1 MKLDGERFLQALNGR
16 FLRFAPVSYVSP
28 QKSSNIHAIY
38 YVNLVRRNQKVI
50 ELPYGN
56 NRSPCSNARRIGL
69 VTCSVIWFLLSLPSR
84 EQTSPQTGSWPEH

>member
-38 YVNLVRRNQKVI
+38 YVN
-50 ELPYGN
+50 
-56 NRSPCSNARRIGL
+56 CSNARRIGL

>member
-38 YVNLVRRNQKVI
+38 YVNTRHMLCHLV
-50 ELPYGN
+50 
-56 NRSPCSNARRIGL
+56 SPFAP
-69 VTCSVIWFLLSLPSR
+69 F
-84 EQTSPQTGSWPEH
+84 